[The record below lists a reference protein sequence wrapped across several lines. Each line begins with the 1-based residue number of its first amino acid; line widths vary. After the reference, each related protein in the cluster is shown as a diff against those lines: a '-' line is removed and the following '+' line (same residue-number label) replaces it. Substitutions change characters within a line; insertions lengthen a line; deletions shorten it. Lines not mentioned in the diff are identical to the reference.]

1 MQQCIVIWCSF
12 FLGVW
17 VNTSLKKE
25 SAKFD
30 LFRENRYSTGV
41 LTTLS
46 NNYHWFELNIFI
58 SRWQCT
64 RSNVQ
69 VNKRIKLVTVLLQRK
84 KNLREENIAEINYL
98 VRNLAS
104 FATFFPQH
112 NLFSN
117 LSWHFI
123 PKTFPL
129 SLRESFRGF
138 CDILFSWHF
147 LPLK

>member
-1 MQQCIVIWCSF
+1 MICCSF

-17 VNTSLKKE
+17 VDTSLKKE

-30 LFRENRYSTGV
+30 LFRENRYSSGV

-46 NNYHWFELNIFI
+46 NNYNWFELNYIFI

-64 RSNVQ
+64 RNNVQ
-69 VNKRIKLVTVLLQRK
+69 INKRKKLVTMLLQRK
-84 KNLREENIAEINYL
+84 KKLWEENIVEINYR

-104 FATFFPQH
+104 FAAFPQH
-112 NLFSN
+112 NFFSN

-129 SLRESFRGF
+129 SLRESSCGFR
-138 CDILFSWHF
+138 DILFSRHF
-147 LPLK
+147 LPFK

>member
-1 MQQCIVIWCSF
+1 MICCSF

-17 VNTSLKKE
+17 VATSLKKE

-30 LFRENRYSTGV
+30 LFRENRYSSGV

-46 NNYHWFELNIFI
+46 NNYKWFELNYIFI

-64 RSNVQ
+64 RNNVQ
-69 VNKRIKLVTVLLQRK
+69 INKRKKLVTMLLQRK
-84 KNLREENIAEINYL
+84 KKLWEENIVEINYR
-98 VRNLAS
+98 VRNLGS
-104 FATFFPQH
+104 FAAFFPQH
-112 NLFSN
+112 NFFSN

-129 SLRESFRGF
+129 SLRESVCGFR
-138 CDILFSWHF
+138 DILFSRHF
-147 LPLK
+147 LPFK

>member
-1 MQQCIVIWCSF
+1 MIWCSF

-17 VNTSLKKE
+17 VDTSLKKE

-64 RSNVQ
+64 RNNVQ
-69 VNKRIKLVTVLLQRK
+69 INKRKKLVTVLLQRK
-84 KNLREENIAEINYL
+84 KNLREENIAEINYR

-117 LSWHFI
+117 LSWHF
-123 PKTFPL
+123 PVKFV
-129 SLRESFRGF
+129 RK
-138 CDILFSWHF
+138 FSWLSRHF
-147 LPLK
+147 VLVTFSSFKVDHIVKE

>member
-1 MQQCIVIWCSF
+1 MIWCSF

-17 VNTSLKKE
+17 VDTSLKKE

-30 LFRENRYSTGV
+30 LFRENRYSSDV

-46 NNYHWFELNIFI
+46 NNYNWFELNIFI

-64 RSNVQ
+64 RNNVQ
-69 VNKRIKLVTVLLQRK
+69 INKRKKLVTMLLQRK
-84 KNLREENIAEINYL
+84 KKLWEENIAEINYR

-104 FATFFPQH
+104 FAAFP
-112 NLFSN
+112 NTICFLIYR
-117 LSWHFI
+117 WHFI

-129 SLRESFRGF
+129 NLRESFCGF
-138 CDILFSWHF
+138 RDILFSWHF
-147 LPLK
+147 LLFK

>member
-1 MQQCIVIWCSF
+1 MIWCSF

-17 VNTSLKKE
+17 VDTSLKKE

-30 LFRENRYSTGV
+30 LFRESRYSRGV

-58 SRWQCT
+58 SRWQYT
-64 RSNVQ
+64 KNKVQ
-69 VNKRIKLVTVLLQRK
+69 INKTKKLVTMLFQRK
-84 KNLREENIAEINYL
+84 KKLREENIAEINYRVKL
-98 VRNLAS
+98 ISHLLRL
-104 FATFFPQH
+104 FFPQH

-138 CDILFSWHF
+138 RDILFPWHF